1 MLSVNLLG
9 YVATDIYASL
19 LSHFNRLA
27 VILLKPPFSFLWEN
41 TMTEEKK
48 AKATSKKELMRD
60 IENLDKNKVFDLVS
74 LNRTNIANIK
84 AIKTLLET

>member
-1 MLSVNLLG
+1 MLSVSLSA
-9 YVATDIYASL
+9 YVVMVICAYMPSL
-19 LSHFNRLA
+19 FNRLA

-48 AKATSKKELMRD
+48 KKAPSKKELMRD
-60 IENLDKNKVFDLVS
+60 IEALDKNKVFDLVS

-84 AIKTLLET
+84 AIKNLLEM